1 MASNVEL
8 FIDGVIFTGWISVRV
23 TRSIER
29 LAGDFELDIM
39 MPGQPAPHSLRTGQ
53 PLKLTINGQT
63 VITGYLDVVK
73 QKITEDSLTVSVQG
87 RDKTGD
93 LVDCSAIYAGGQWR
107 NRTLAQIAE
116 DLCRPFGI
124 KVIWALN
131 DTTAAKPFTS
141 FTLELSETVSDAL
154 TRAARHRGVLVTSNA
169 DGDLVFTQAGN
180 IQTDTLTLG
189 ENLLACDYSDDWR
202 NRYSEY
208 QIKGHSGGGGK
219 SGDAKT
225 AALIAAPK
233 GKADDH
239 VITRYR
245 PRVILADHKID
256 AASARQR
263 ALREERRALARSI
276 SFTAQ
281 LRGWFRDNGKL
292 WEPNLLTRVSAA
304 RVGVDVQAL
313 LISRVEFA
321 LDIRSGETTTL
332 TLAPRDAFIVPA
344 EPDRNGAGST
354 GGGIDA
360 MVNSWLNQGGK
371 LDE

>member
-39 MPGQPAPHSLRTGQ
+39 MPGQPAPHSFRTGQ

-344 EPDRNGAGST
+344 EPDRSGAGST